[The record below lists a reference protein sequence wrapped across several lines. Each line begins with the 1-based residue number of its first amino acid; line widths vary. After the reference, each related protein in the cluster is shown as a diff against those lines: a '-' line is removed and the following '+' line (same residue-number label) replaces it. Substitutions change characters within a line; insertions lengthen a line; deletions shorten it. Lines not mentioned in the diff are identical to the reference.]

1 MQLLPVRPTPIMLEI
16 KNNFEKSINEI
27 LPFTKMDSNP
37 ETIDKYN
44 KILENAAL
52 RLENVVDEIAIAI
65 LGNRLKWRTF

>member
-1 MQLLPVRPTPIMLEI
+1 MLEI
-16 KNNFEKSINEI
+16 KNNFEKSIDEI